1 MKTDR
6 ASSLIFNESLQ
17 GKKQQQHMMLR
28 LLCLFNCMQKYDEN
42 IFLLFSLTCLTIP
55 LFSKDTRKDIKSSR
69 PMKISPAR
77 RTNKKKKHKQT
88 VVEWKIETRVV
99 KLENIKEKKE
109 LFSRVCKLNNVLN
122 AELVMFEGRKH
133 AMIVVSRI
141 SLAPPTIIKV
151 FALRD

>member
-1 MKTDR
+1 
-6 ASSLIFNESLQ
+6 
-17 GKKQQQHMMLR
+17 
-28 LLCLFNCMQKYDEN
+28 
-42 IFLLFSLTCLTIP
+42 
-55 LFSKDTRKDIKSSR
+55 
-69 PMKISPAR
+69 MKISPAR